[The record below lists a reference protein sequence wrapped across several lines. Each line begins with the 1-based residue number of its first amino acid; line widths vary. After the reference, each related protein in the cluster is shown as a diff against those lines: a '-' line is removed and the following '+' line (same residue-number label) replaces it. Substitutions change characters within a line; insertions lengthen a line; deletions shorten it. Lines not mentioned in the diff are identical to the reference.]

1 MTPGRCCRVV
11 RAAMFAAVCVLL
23 AATGHILM
31 SGAAVPWWAMAAA
44 FGGTA
49 GAGWALAGRE
59 RGLLAVTGAAVGVQA
74 ALHAGFSLVQSAVH
88 PAVSAG
94 TSLTQQCAV
103 YLTCGSGT
111 AAGPSPS
118 AAARVMAGPAAGP
131 VFPAA
136 RHVTGGAEAHAHHA
150 HHAAPMTDTAAAV
163 PTASA
168 PGGHD
173 MLGMS
178 PAGML
183 TAHLVAAVL
192 AGLWLAYGE
201 RAVFRLLRA
210 LAGRLRAPLRLLL
223 ATAPVPRRP
232 RLRVRRARR
241 VRAPRRLFL
250 VHAITSRGPPT
261 APAVL

>member
-1 MTPGRCCRVV
+1 
-11 RAAMFAAVCVLL
+11 MFAAVCVLL

-31 SGAAVPWWAMAAA
+31 SGAAVPWWAMASA

-111 AAGPSPS
+111 ATGSSPS
-118 AAARVMAGPAAGP
+118 AAARVTAGPAGP
-131 VFPAA
+131 ASPAA
-136 RHVTGGAEAHAHHA
+136 RLGPGGMETHAHHA
-150 HHAAPMTDTAAAV
+150 HHAAPVTDTAAAV
-163 PTASA
+163 PAAGA

-173 MLGMS
+173 MIAMS

-223 ATAPVPRRP
+223 TTAPVPRRP

-261 APAVL
+261 ATAVL